1 MKLIPILLALM
12 ISSFSFSQD
21 DTQARSI
28 LDKVANQYKS
38 YNGAALL
45 FTFDLDNQQEDI
57 QESINGKA
65 WTKENAYKVNLMG
78 VETYFDGTTKWSYM
92 VDAEEVNIT
101 TPEAGDKNEF
111 NPSQLFTEYQE
122 GYRLIFVKEI
132 FEKNR
137 ALQVIDLLPIPS
149 KVKESEF
156 SRIKVK
162 VDKDKQ
168 EIYQIIRYGKDGN
181 NYTITILKMVKEDLK
196 ETTFKF
202 DPAQYPDVEVIDLRD

>member
-1 MKLIPILLALM
+1 MRLFPLLLALM

-21 DTQARSI
+21 ETQARSI
-28 LDKVANQYKS
+28 LDQVANQYKS
-38 YNGAALL
+38 YDGVSLL

-57 QESINGKA
+57 QESQNGKA
-65 WTKENAYKVNLMG
+65 WTKGNAYKVDVMG

-92 VDAEEVNIT
+92 VDADEVNIT

-122 GYRLIFVKEI
+122 GYRLRLVKET

-156 SRIKVK
+156 SRIKVF
-162 VDKDKQ
+162 VDKDKH
-168 EIYQIIRYGKDGN
+168 EIYQIIRFGKDGN

-196 ETTFKF
+196 ASTFKF
-202 DPAQYPDVEVIDLRD
+202 DTAQHPDVEVIDLRD